1 MACIPVKNGHAVEST
16 IRQAARR
23 TPGGGQRSRIAGQQ
37 CRIPWW
43 AASLALCLVLCGGCH
58 RQGSGGG
65 RAEVVYV
72 VAKQTWLR
80 DRIAPVSSSVAQVA
94 NGEKL
99 IVLAHDRR
107 FVNVRTADG
116 KTGWLED
123 HAIVDQP
130 TADQF
135 TALQTHHKDDPVVAT
150 GVLRDEVF
158 LHLTPGRDSERFYLL
173 PEGDKLQLLERA
185 SVEKLTPE
193 GAFRQQQQKAAE
205 LRMEAAAQRLQDL
218 IEKGK
223 GPTPRGTIEMGKPPA
238 PPAPPESAFV
248 PAPVAIDPN
257 APPPQYEDWWLV
269 RDSKGLVGWLLAR
282 RLDVDVPD
290 EVVRYAEGKK
300 IVGAYLLGKIPDD
313 QSPFPDHQAPEY
325 VMVLNPFLD
334 GLPYDYSRVRLLVW
348 NARKHRYEG
357 GLRLDNLVGYLPVTV
372 KHEDLD
378 HKGVVVP
385 TFTFRLGAAGAEP
398 SLDAKTGHLLPVPTV
413 EIKYRLDGETVRRV
427 ADNGEPF
434 PKLASSASGVEEK
447 RKAERAARHRR
458 H

>member
-1 MACIPVKNGHAVEST
+1 MVQSGFTQTA
-16 IRQAARR
+16 RQAQAG
-23 TPGGGQRSRIAGQQ
+23 TDTSPVVEPGAM
-37 CRIPWW
+37 PWW
-43 AASLALCLVLCGGCH
+43 AAASLALALVLPAGCH
-58 RQGSGGG
+58 RTSASS
-65 RAEVVYV
+65 RAEVVFV
-72 VAKQTWLR
+72 VSKQTWLR
-80 DRIAPVSSSVAQVA
+80 DRIAPVSSKVAQVS
-94 NGEKL
+94 NGDKL
-99 IVLAHDRR
+99 TVLARDRR
-107 FVNVRTADG
+107 FLNVRTADG
-116 KTGWLED
+116 KTGWLEE
-123 HAIVDQP
+123 HAVVDRP

-135 TALQTHHKDDPVVAT
+135 EALTSQHREDPVVAT

-158 LHLTPGRDSERFYLL
+158 LHLTPGRDTERFNLL

-185 SVEKLTPE
+185 SIEKLTPE

-205 LRMEAAAQRLQDL
+205 LRTEAAAQRLQYL

-223 GPTPRGTIEMGKPPA
+223 GPTPQGKIEMGKSAA
-238 PPAPPESAFV
+238 PPPPPDSAFV
-248 PAPVAIDPN
+248 PAPVAVDPN

-313 QSPFPDHQAPEY
+313 ESPFPDHQAPEY

-378 HKGVVVP
+378 HKGVAVP
-385 TFTFRLGAAGAEP
+385 TFDFRLGAAGGEP
-398 SLDAKTGHLLPVPTV
+398 SLDPKTGHPVPVPTV
-413 EIKYRLDGETVRRV
+413 TIKYRLDGETVRRV
-427 ADNGEPF
+427 ADSGESF
-434 PKLASSASGVEEK
+434 PKLASSASSVEEK
-447 RKAERAARHRR
+447 RKAERAARHHHR
-458 H
+458 